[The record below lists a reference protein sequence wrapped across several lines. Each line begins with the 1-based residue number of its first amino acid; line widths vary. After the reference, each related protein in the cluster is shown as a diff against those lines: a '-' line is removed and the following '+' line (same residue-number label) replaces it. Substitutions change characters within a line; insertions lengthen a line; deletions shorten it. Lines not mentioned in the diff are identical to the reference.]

1 MLDVI
6 ASEAKQSRGSKQELD
21 CFVARAP
28 RNDGEMFVM
37 TSRKLPRFPDAVRH
51 LPDANASPTCR
62 SARSGHPF
70 TSPLGRGR
78 PRSGRVRG
86 YAPSFVRNP
95 SPGAAR
101 RPLPKGEVK
110 QSPALQRT
118 ANAKRA
124 P

>member
-37 TSRKLPRFPDAVRH
+37 SSRKLPRFPDAVRH
-51 LPDANASPTCR
+51 LPDANASRTCR

-70 TSPLGRGR
+70 TSPVGDLCKTGGFFERR
-78 PRSGRVRG
+78 LTRVCEHGLLRDL
-86 YAPSFVRNP
+86 PVFQLVR
-95 SPGAAR
+95 
-101 RPLPKGEVK
+101 
-110 QSPALQRT
+110 
-118 ANAKRA
+118 
-124 P
+124 